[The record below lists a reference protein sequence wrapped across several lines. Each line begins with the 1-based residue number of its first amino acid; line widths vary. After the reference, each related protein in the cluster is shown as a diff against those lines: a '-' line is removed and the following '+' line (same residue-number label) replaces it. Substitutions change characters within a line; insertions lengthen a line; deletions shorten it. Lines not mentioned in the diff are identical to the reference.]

1 MLVHF
6 LSRLTIS
13 EQPANKGKSRLR
25 GGERGWGETKEKMA
39 QNQFL
44 WSACCLCGS
53 PRNPLARAKE
63 KPWRRFK
70 KRAPEHL
77 PQRSQS
83 MFVFLFVCCEA
94 EAPLSEI
101 DCQGLKK
108 LPQARLE
115 KEKGIEPSTC
125 CKIPAAVLHTKWPD
139 NLSGDDSPDSMS
151 RFFLQS
157 CATNQSLNSSSYCSI
172 PFPF

>member
-1 MLVHF
+1 
-6 LSRLTIS
+6 
-13 EQPANKGKSRLR
+13 
-25 GGERGWGETKEKMA
+25 MA

-101 DCQGLKK
+101 DYQGLKK

-139 NLSGDDSPDSMS
+139 NLPGDDSPDSMS